1 LIVRLVLRLP
11 ERSRGAAAPC
21 LDGRC
26 GAILRRAA
34 QRPASTGAAPP
45 CLDGRC
51 GAMLRRALRCHASMG
66 AAAPC
71 SDGRCT
77 TPPRRALHHPAP
89 TGAAAQRP
97 YCRCGTPP
105 YRRHAPQRPT
115 VGDLPP
121 DAERPHASVV
131 CRASQF
137 LFDAQQLVVLRHAI
151 GARRRAG
158 LDLPGIRR
166 HHQVGNR
173 DIFTLA

>member
-1 LIVRLVLRLP
+1 MGVR
-11 ERSRGAAAPC
+11 RS
-21 LDGRC
+21 
-26 GAILRRAA
+26 
-34 QRPASTGAAPP
+34 ASMGAAPP

-51 GAMLRRALRCHASMG
+51 GAMLRRALRRPASM
-66 AAAPC
+66 
-71 SDGRCT
+71 
-77 TPPRRALHHPAP
+77 
-89 TGAAAQRP
+89 GAAAQRP
-97 YCRCGTPP
+97 YCIGVMRRRWAAAQPLL

-121 DAERPHASVV
+121 DAERPHTGVMRCAT
-131 CRASQF
+131 QF